1 MNIFGKFV
9 IKVLVNC
16 FEFTNN
22 HNDLDKEVRSQFLEI
37 ANVFVVDFGPVEI

>member
-1 MNIFGKFV
+1 MNIFDKFV
-9 IKVLVNC
+9 IKVLVDS

-22 HNDLDKEVRSQFLEI
+22 HNDLNKEVRSQFFEV

>member
-9 IKVLVNC
+9 IKVLVNS

-22 HNDLDKEVRSQFLEI
+22 HNDFNKEVRSQFFEV